1 MSFTEVIIP
10 SFKQDSNTRGLMQK
24 VWPTASSVFHR
35 TPAIQSG
42 LAGQVLLDNGSSVGD
57 GVKLMC
63 LFEWES
69 HEGFKSFLSSQ
80 EFETFIGQIGSLLLK
95 PATPQLFKTNRAVR
109 YLQPS
114 PVTEILRLQADPH
127 YPRDNAWEQLIA
139 TIEAHSG
146 HTHQSLCGHSVNLEE
161 ELWLGIVTW
170 DSLESRDA
178 IRRRPEVTASIRN
191 LMRGQEP
198 DIVIVEVE
206 SFIAPLIW
214 IFGT

>member
-63 LFEWES
+63 LFGESVPISTALCILLVNCRTEWES

-146 HTHQSLCGHSVNLEE
+146 HTHQSLG
-161 ELWLGIVTW
+161 
-170 DSLESRDA
+170 
-178 IRRRPEVTASIRN
+178 
-191 LMRGQEP
+191 
-198 DIVIVEVE
+198 
-206 SFIAPLIW
+206 
-214 IFGT
+214 